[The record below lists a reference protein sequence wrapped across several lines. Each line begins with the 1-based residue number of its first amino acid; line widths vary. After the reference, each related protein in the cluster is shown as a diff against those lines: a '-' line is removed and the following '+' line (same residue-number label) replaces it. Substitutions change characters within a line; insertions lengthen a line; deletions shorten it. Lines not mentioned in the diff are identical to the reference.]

1 MGIKLN
7 ARFGNRFELSQ
18 NYYFKNLFLLSY
30 SGYSSF
36 MSGAPSGRSRRLP
49 IIMRLAENERSEV

>member
-7 ARFGNRFELSQ
+7 ARFGNRFELNQ
-18 NYYFKNLFLLSY
+18 NYYFKNLFLVNY

-36 MSGAPSGRSRRLP
+36 MINKYMSVY
-49 IIMRLAENERSEV
+49 N